1 MNIVL
6 TEGLGIPQ
14 TLLNQY
20 TARLE
25 AAGHTFRAYAKT
37 GDVQA
42 LRDEIREAD
51 VIILANMPMP
61 GAALNAC
68 THLKMIDVAFTGV
81 DHVDLAAAKAAGA
94 VVSNAS
100 GYSTQAVAELAI
112 EMMLSLLRNVPKVE
126 ARCREGKDKTGLVG
140 RELKGKTVGIVGLGK
155 IGMNTARLCQ
165 AFGCRVIGT
174 SPSRQSGETAGV
186 SCMPLEAVLSQSDI
200 IVLHCP
206 LTPATRGMID
216 ANAIA
221 RMKDGA
227 LLINLARG
235 PVVDTAALAAA
246 LESGKLG
253 GTGIDVF
260 ETEPPLPKEH
270 PLLHTPNTLV
280 TPHVAFASE
289 ESMAL
294 RAQIVFENLDAF
306 LRGEPQNLVKL

>member
-14 TLLNQY
+14 ALLNQY
-20 TARLE
+20 TDKLE

-42 LRDEIREAD
+42 LSDEVRDAD
-51 VIILANMPMP
+51 VIILANMPLP
-61 GAALNAC
+61 GEALNAC
-68 THLKMIDVAFTGV
+68 THLKFIDVAFTGV

-112 EMMLSLLRNVPKVE
+112 EMMLSLLRNVPQVE

-140 RELKGKTVGIVGLGK
+140 RELKGKTVGIVGIGK

-174 SPSRQSGETAGV
+174 SPSRQSGEVEGV
-186 SCMPLEAVLSQSDI
+186 SCMPLEDVLAQSDI
-200 IVLHCP
+200 VVLHCP
-206 LTPATRGMID
+206 LNPSTRGMID
-216 ANAIA
+216 AKAIA

-235 PVVDTAALAAA
+235 PVADTPALAAA

-253 GTGIDVF
+253 GAGIDVF
-260 ETEPPLPKEH
+260 ETEPPLSTDH

-294 RAQIVFENLDAF
+294 RAQIVFDNLDAF